1 MCVCDGAQ
9 LHLLL
14 SSTLLIA
21 DICCLFLMPQWEFQV
36 GPSIGIA
43 AADQLWAARYILE
56 VHKCAQILKFLELYN
71 LLELW
76 EVNFCCSNWI
86 PNVFHC
92 LCSLVCNNLNSI
104 LVVVIAEDYRNCRG
118 GPFAGPQAYWC
129 ENPSLSLKK
138 LDRVRMG
145 IFYSVFFFFMF
156 QECVRIMLIFLW

>member
-14 SSTLLIA
+14 SSTLLIT
-21 DICCLFLMPQWEFQV
+21 DICYLFLMPQWEFQV
-36 GPSIGIA
+36 GPSIGI

-56 VHKCAQILKFLELYN
+56 VHKCAQILKFLELYS

-86 PNVFHC
+86 PNVFRC
-92 LCSLVCNNLNSI
+92 LCSLVCNNLNNI
-104 LVVVIAEDYRNCRG
+104 LVVVIAEDYRDCRG
-118 GPFAGPQAYWC
+118 GPFTGPQAYWC

-138 LDRVRMG
+138 LDHVRMG
-145 IFYSVFFFFMF
+145 IFYSVLFFFMF